1 MFRHKKIPQPF
12 FCVLAILILLLLGN
26 IFGVFR
32 PMRNFAERVLIIP
45 IKQKVYDWQ
54 RGLKKNTGECQPT
67 AESKTGELKA
77 KIASLTEENLALRR
91 LLGAPLPKN
100 WQFLPVKVI
109 GVDKESFTLSAGKTD
124 GVKEGMTGVFGET
137 YLGKVVEAS
146 ERVSVLRLPSFFEE
160 KLVVKIVSGEKDNI
174 SGKGLLIGRGQGR
187 MKIEQ
192 ILSTEG
198 VEKGDFVVTDV
209 DGGDLLVGQVEEVEE
224 AKGEVFKTAQIKRLY
239 LPEELETVFLV
250 RGKI

>member
-1 MFRHKKIPQPF
+1 
-12 FCVLAILILLLLGN
+12 
-26 IFGVFR
+26 
-32 PMRNFAERVLIIP
+32 MRNFAEKVLVIP
-45 IKQKVYDWQ
+45 LRQKVYDWQ
-54 RGLKKNTGECQPT
+54 RSFRKDTGECQPKNERET
-67 AESKTGELKA
+67 AELRV
-77 KIASLTEENLALRR
+77 KISSLVEENLAQKR

-109 GVDKESFTLSAGKTD
+109 GVGEESLILSAGRAD
-124 GVKEGMTGVFGET
+124 GVKEGMTGVFEET
-137 YLGKVVEAS
+137 CLGKVVEVS
-146 ERVSVLRLPSFFEE
+146 EKISVLRLPSFFEE
-160 KLVVKIVSGEKDNI
+160 KLVVKIVSERKDEI
-174 SGKGLLIGRGQGR
+174 VGKGLLVGRGQGR

-198 VEKGDFVVTDV
+198 VKKGDFVVTDV

-239 LPEELETVFLV
+239 LPEKLETVFLV